1 VVDVSDAVH
10 VIDGSGAVLL
20 TAEHASSR
28 LPPRWDWQGQ
38 EHLATQHWGI
48 DLGIAALTES
58 LAMSLGAPAVLARFS
73 RLLIDPNRPLDSPT
87 LFRDRADGHPV
98 NLNAAVTS
106 EGAARRIAE
115 YYEPYHAAIDAQ
127 LAHNKCKFLVSMHS
141 FTPLY
146 EGAPR
151 SVEIGVLHPG
161 NYGELAEQ
169 WRDALATTGRDV
181 RVNEPYT
188 GSNGYMY
195 SAETH
200 AERFGIPC
208 IELEIRQ
215 DLLEDTSN
223 HDEFVALIT
232 AALQDS

>member
-1 VVDVSDAVH
+1 MVDVTDAVH
-10 VIDGSGAVLL
+10 VIKGTGPVLL
-20 TAEHASSR
+20 TAEHASNR

-48 DLGIAALTES
+48 DLGIAPLTEA
-58 LAMSLGAPAVLARFS
+58 LATSLGAPAVLARFT
-73 RLLIDPNRPLDSPT
+73 RLLVDPNRPVDSPT

-98 NLNAAVTS
+98 NMNALVTP

-127 LAHNKCKFLVSMHS
+127 LAQHKCKFLLSMHS

-161 NYGELAEQ
+161 NSAALAEQ

-200 AERFGIPC
+200 ADRFGIPC
-208 IELEIRQ
+208 IELEVRQ

-223 HDEFVALIT
+223 HAEFVTLIT
-232 AALQDS
+232 AALQTS